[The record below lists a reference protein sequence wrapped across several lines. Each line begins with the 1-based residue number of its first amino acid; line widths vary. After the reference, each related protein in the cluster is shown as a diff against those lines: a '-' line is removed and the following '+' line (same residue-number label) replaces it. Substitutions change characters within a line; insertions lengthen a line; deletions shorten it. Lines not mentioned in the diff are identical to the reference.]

1 MTVADSIAQA
11 TSSLPP
17 EKQREVLDFVEFLA
31 QRTAM
36 PSQGQTPSI
45 DSVKQALSASA
56 GIWKDRTDLP
66 EDSAQAAQV
75 LRERAMNRS
84 GL

>member
-1 MTVADSIAQA
+1 MTIADSVAMA

-17 EKQREVLDFVEFLA
+17 DKQREVLDFVEFLA
-31 QRTAM
+31 QRSGRSA
-36 PSQGQTPSI
+36 QGPVADI
-45 DSVKQALSASA
+45 EAVKQALAGAA

-75 LRERAMNRS
+75 LRERAMKRS
-84 GL
+84 GT

>member
-1 MTVADSIAQA
+1 MTIADSVAIA

-31 QRTAM
+31 QRTAGSTQVPA
-36 PSQGQTPSI
+36 PSM
-45 DSVKQALSASA
+45 DSVKQALASAA
-56 GIWKDRTDLP
+56 GIWKDRADLP

-75 LRERAMNRS
+75 LRERATRREHP
-84 GL
+84 